1 MGASQSSVTVSGPL
15 GDAIVSPAPKT
26 AEPPPECPMHQKQ
39 QQPAAQPAVKSE
51 CPMRQDQ
58 KENIDPANQMP
69 AEANQKPAPGQPFP
83 LSTERVVSSIPR
95 AGKKE
100 NWVYPSE
107 QMFWNAM
114 LRKGWKWDK
123 AGESSDGPIQQ
134 KDMSD
139 IIRIHNTNNE
149 LAWQEVLKWEMALHK
164 KECPSGPQLIRFGGR
179 AKDYSPRARIRHWMG
194 YVLPF
199 DRHDWV
205 IDRCGTEVRYII
217 DYYDGELESPT
228 GKFALLD
235 VRPAMDRFGNIWDR
249 MVVAWWRWTTKGDVA
264 KGQLNQGEKAEA

>member
-1 MGASQSSVTVSGPL
+1 MGNNQSAVTVSGPL
-15 GDAIVSPAPKT
+15 GDVIVSNQPKT

-39 QQPAAQPAVKSE
+39 QPAAQQPVVKSE
-51 CPMRQDQ
+51 CPMRQDHNN
-58 KENIDPANQMP
+58 ENIDPANQMP
-69 AEANQKPAPGQPFP
+69 AEANQKPSPGQPFP
-83 LSTERVVSSIPR
+83 LSTNRVVSSIPR

-114 LRKGWKWDK
+114 LRKGWKWEK
-123 AGESSDGPIQQ
+123 ADETSDGPINQ

-149 LAWQEVLKWEMALHK
+149 LAWQAVLKWEMALHK

-179 AKDYSPRARIRHWMG
+179 AKDYSPRARIRNWMG

-205 IDRCGTEVRYII
+205 VDRCGTEVRYII
-217 DYYDGELESPT
+217 DYYDGELDSPT
-228 GKFALLD
+228 GKFAHLD

-249 MVVAWWRWTTKGDVA
+249 MVVAWWRWTSKGEN
-264 KGQLNQGEKAEA
+264 QLKTEKAEA